1 MATSHLENQLR
12 QRDRQIERMAET
24 IRHQERIIAEQAQQI
39 ARLQARVTELES
51 VLGRRA
57 QANRSKTPRFPG
69 DNSPRPQERPTRR
82 RKSRSPGRPPKSQ
95 KPDQV
100 QRTENFYPE
109 GVPPPQCDCVRD

>member
-12 QRDRQIERMAET
+12 QRDQQLERMAET

-57 QANRSKTPRFPG
+57 QANRSQTPRFTG
-69 DNSPRPQERPTRR
+69 DYSLRSQERPTRR
-82 RKSRSPGRPPKSQ
+82 RKKRSPGRRPKSQ
-95 KPDQV
+95 RVYEKPIW
-100 QRTENFYPE
+100 P
-109 GVPPPQCDCVRD
+109 